1 MGRVFSWE
9 YFSFLQLDN
18 AVAYKEVLI
27 IPCVL
32 LVLSFIWMQLVRGE
46 NSAEE
51 CGKNKAVDIVEAYQD
66 ALLNEV
72 DSGTELDSQ
81 NEEEDDD
88 EEDEE
93 KKKKK
98 KEAATE
104 QEEKEK
110 EEDEKKEE
118 EKKDD

>member
-1 MGRVFSWE
+1 MGRIFSWE

-27 IPCVL
+27 IPCL
-32 LVLSFIWMQLVRGE
+32 LLLLSFIWMQLVRGE
-46 NSAEE
+46 TSKSHEE
-51 CGKNKAVDIVEAYQD
+51 IEKDQPVNFAEAYQD

-81 NEEEDDD
+81 NEEE

-93 KKKKK
+93 K
-98 KEAATE
+98 
-104 QEEKEK
+104 
-110 EEDEKKEE
+110 EKKEE
-118 EKKDD
+118 KKEEKEAEDKKED